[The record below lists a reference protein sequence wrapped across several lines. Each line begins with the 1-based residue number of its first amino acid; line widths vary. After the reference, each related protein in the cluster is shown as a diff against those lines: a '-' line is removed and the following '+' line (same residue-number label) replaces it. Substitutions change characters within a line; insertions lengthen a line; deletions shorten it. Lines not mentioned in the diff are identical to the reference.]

1 IMHVDMDAFFVSVS
15 TRHQPRLQ
23 QIPVAVG
30 GGIRGVVLAANYP
43 ARRHGLSAGIS
54 MTRAHRLCPDLTV
67 LPPDYQTYE
76 MVSRSVMQVLREV
89 SPVLQMASMDEAF
102 LDLTGTRRRYAGPVE
117 VAEMIRARIADE
129 QQIPCSIGIAGSV
142 SMAKLASRRA
152 KPDGVFVL
160 PPEEVVSLVHPLD
173 VGELHGVGERTRE
186 RLHQM
191 GLVTVGDVAHT
202 PIEVLQRIL
211 GAAAGLALHHLAWG
225 TDQNVLSATNRM
237 TGAERSIGSEETF
250 GRDIDDPVVVQR
262 ELLRLSNKVGY
273 RVRAAGLVGRS
284 VVLKIRF
291 SDFSTITRSRVFPEA
306 TDVTEEIYALLGQ
319 LFAGLHLQ
327 RARIRLLGVRLE
339 GLIPKD
345 RVHRQLVLGAGG
357 RGWEDIDAVR
367 DAVATK
373 YGQQLIAPAALF

>member
-1 IMHVDMDAFFVSVS
+1 
-15 TRHQPRLQ
+15 
-23 QIPVAVG
+23 
-30 GGIRGVVLAANYP
+30 
-43 ARRHGLSAGIS
+43 
-54 MTRAHRLCPDLTV
+54 
-67 LPPDYQTYE
+67 
-76 MVSRSVMQVLREV
+76 
-89 SPVLQMASMDEAF
+89 
-102 LDLTGTRRRYAGPVE
+102 
-117 VAEMIRARIADE
+117 
-129 QQIPCSIGIAGSV
+129 
-142 SMAKLASRRA
+142 
-152 KPDGVFVL
+152 
-160 PPEEVVSLVHPLD
+160 
-173 VGELHGVGERTRE
+173 
-186 RLHQM
+186 
-191 GLVTVGDVAHT
+191 
-202 PIEVLQRIL
+202 
-211 GAAAGLALHHLAWG
+211 
-225 TDQNVLSATNRM
+225 
-237 TGAERSIGSEETF
+237 
-250 GRDIDDPVVVQR
+250 
-262 ELLRLSNKVGY
+262 NKVGY